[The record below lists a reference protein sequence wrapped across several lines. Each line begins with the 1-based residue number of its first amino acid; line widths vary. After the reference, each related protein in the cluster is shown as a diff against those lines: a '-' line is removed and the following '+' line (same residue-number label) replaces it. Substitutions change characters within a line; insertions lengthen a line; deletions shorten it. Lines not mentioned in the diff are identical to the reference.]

1 MDFYFVAHLE
11 AHVPPHHTFLY
22 PNLFTAPA
30 HQPQRHIAAATDSS
44 LPPSR
49 SASSL
54 SCGAL
59 VVLCACLPL
68 SSPVQ
73 WTINSAPARSRRVAG
88 ASSRL
93 AAAEGDLRACAATRR
108 VADTDT
114 HDQILSPPH
123 TTGSGILCRLR

>member
-30 HQPQRHIAAATDSS
+30 HQPQRHIAAATNSS

-59 VVLCACLPL
+59 GCPVCVPPALL
-68 SSPVQ
+68 SRPVDHQ
-73 WTINSAPARSRRVAG
+73 
-88 ASSRL
+88 
-93 AAAEGDLRACAATRR
+93 
-108 VADTDT
+108 
-114 HDQILSPPH
+114 
-123 TTGSGILCRLR
+123 